1 MHVQYTGYV
10 SMSASG
16 FCLSDVSGFGSVAD
30 QKEDKVEVQ
39 AENEAP
45 EAQPS
50 AATMDHFKTSASVSV
65 SKPDAQP
72 AASQTKLLCVLKDQD
87 GKLKIASSQPAQEP
101 EIDVSVIPPP
111 SDFMDEPAPPP
122 LLQRAPEPDP
132 SALLSSKK
140 PQTSVDL
147 EQLRQRAASK
157 VSQEPSNKPPELSP
171 AGVGHR
177 TSPPPEAVEPKSPPA
192 VAPKPKRLPA
202 NIILKTHR
210 PTVSD
215 GSSGH
220 SVASSGDRALL
231 DPERV
236 HMEAL
241 RKLGLLKSDE
251 ADSGPSPSPK
261 LSPQTRR
268 SWATSPPVS
277 PRTPPTTP
285 SYSRLSTPSPAP
297 LVTQS
302 PVAASPL
309 APSTP
314 LTVPPPFIVPAPAA
328 FSDADQPS
336 PPESEL
342 SAAKDVTVATGEAL
356 NTPPHSPLTLIKQLT
371 PARRKGARSATLER
385 SGSGLSSYTLSQD
398 SGEVTQDGSD
408 KQSPSQL
415 RNSRPRP
422 ASLGSREEFSGTKGG
437 GSQVGHASSK
447 EPDLRRSL
455 PAFQP
460 SPKLP
465 RSQGISVLI
474 CPRSQ
479 NENER
484 QEALRR
490 LGLLRD

>member
-1 MHVQYTGYV
+1 MNTLD
-10 SMSASG
+10 
-16 FCLSDVSGFGSVAD
+16 FCFSDVSVFASGAD
-30 QKEDKVEVQ
+30 RRENGQ

-50 AATMDHFKTSASVSV
+50 AATMDHFKTSANVSV
-65 SKPDAQP
+65 SKPDTQP
-72 AASQTKLLCVLKDQD
+72 AASPAKMLCVLKDDD
-87 GKLKIASSQPAQEP
+87 GKLKIVSSQPAQEP
-101 EIDVSVIPPP
+101 EIDVSMIPPP

-122 LLQRAPEPDP
+122 LLQRAPDPDP
-132 SALLSSKK
+132 SALLSSEK

-157 VSQEPSNKPPELSP
+157 VTSNKTPELSP
-171 AGVGHR
+171 AGVGHHV
-177 TSPPPEAVEPKSPPA
+177 SPPPEVVEPKSPPA

-202 NIILKTHR
+202 NIMLKTHR
-210 PTVSD
+210 PAVSD

-220 SVASSGDRALL
+220 SGTSSGDRALL

-251 ADSGPSPSPK
+251 ADSGPSLSPK

-268 SWATSPPVS
+268 SCATSSPPVS
-277 PRTPPTTP
+277 PHTPPTTP
-285 SYSRLSTPSPAP
+285 SYSHLRTPSPAP

-302 PVAASPL
+302 PIAVSPL

-336 PPESEL
+336 LPEIEL
-342 SAAKDVTVATGEAL
+342 PAATDVTAATGEAL
-356 NTPPHSPLTLIKQLT
+356 NTPPRSPLTLIKQLT
-371 PARRKGARSATLER
+371 PTRRKGARSATLER

-398 SGEVTQDGSD
+398 SSEATQDGSD

-422 ASLGSREEFSGTKGG
+422 ASLGSREEFSGAKGE

-455 PAFQP
+455 QAFQP

-479 NENER
+479 NEDER
-484 QEALRR
+484 RDALRR

>member
-1 MHVQYTGYV
+1 
-10 SMSASG
+10 MSG
-16 FCLSDVSGFGSVAD
+16 AD
-30 QKEDKVEVQ
+30 QRENGL

-50 AATMDHFKTSASVSV
+50 AATMDHFKTSADVSV

-72 AASQTKLLCVLKDQD
+72 AASLTKMLCVWKDED
-87 GKLKIASSQPAQEP
+87 GKLKIVSSQPAQEP
-101 EIDVSVIPPP
+101 EIDVSMIPPP

-122 LLQRAPEPDP
+122 LLQRAPDPDP
-132 SALLSSKK
+132 SALVSSTK
-140 PQTSVDL
+140 PQISIDL

-157 VSQEPSNKPPELSP
+157 VAQEPSNKPPELSP
-171 AGVGHR
+171 AGDSHHM
-177 TSPPPEAVEPKSPPA
+177 SPPPEAVEPKSPPA

-202 NIILKTHR
+202 NLMLKNHR
-210 PTVSD
+210 PAVSD

-220 SVASSGDRALL
+220 SVAYSGDRPLF
-231 DPERV
+231 DRERV

-241 RKLGLLKSDE
+241 RKLGLLKNDE
-251 ADSGPSPSPK
+251 ADLGPSLSPK

-277 PRTPPTTP
+277 PHTTPTTP
-285 SYSRLSTPSPAP
+285 SYSCLRTPSPAP

-302 PVAASPL
+302 PIAVSPL

-314 LTVPPPFIVPAPAA
+314 PTVPPPFIVPAPAA
-328 FSDADQPS
+328 FSDAGQPS

-356 NTPPHSPLTLIKQLT
+356 NTPPRSPLTLIKQLT
-371 PARRKGARSATLER
+371 PTRRKGTKSATLER
-385 SGSGLSSYTLSQD
+385 SGSGLSSYTLSQH
-398 SGEVTQDGSD
+398 SSEVTQDGSD

-422 ASLGSREEFSGTKGG
+422 ASLGSGEEFSGAKGG
-437 GSQVGHASSK
+437 GLQVGHASSK

-479 NENER
+479 NEDER
-484 QEALRR
+484 REALRR